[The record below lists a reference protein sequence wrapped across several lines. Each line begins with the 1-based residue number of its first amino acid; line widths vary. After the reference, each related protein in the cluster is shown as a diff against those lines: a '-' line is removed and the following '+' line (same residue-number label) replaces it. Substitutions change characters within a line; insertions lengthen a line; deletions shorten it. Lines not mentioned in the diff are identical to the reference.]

1 MNIKVDEIHSVQIIT
16 ELTYENNKYII
27 DDMDGEVLVFVRDN
41 PKDEIKFS
49 DNLDTLVISLDDSNW
64 IDISHK
70 EIGQELTE
78 WYEENKRSLV
88 WI

>member
-1 MNIKVDEIHSVQIIT
+1 MNIKVDEVHSVQIIT

-27 DDMDGEVLVFVRDN
+27 DDMDGEVLVFIRDN

-88 WI
+88 

>member
-1 MNIKVDEIHSVQIIT
+1 MNIKVDEVHSVQIIT

-27 DDMDGEVLVFVRDN
+27 DDMDGEVLVFIRDN

-70 EIGQELTE
+70 EISQELTE

-88 WI
+88 